1 MQEVDIVLRWVDP
14 TDDDWIKEKR
24 KYSGSQDN
32 KKNSVSDSTDVRYR
46 DWDLL
51 RFWFRCVENNAPW
64 VRKIFFVTYGHIP
77 KWLNTKNEKLRIVKH
92 NEFIPQEWLPT
103 FSSRT
108 IDFNIHRIKDLSE
121 RYVFFDD
128 DMYVINKTN
137 IEDFFLYGKPR
148 DSKVY
153 NLITAR
159 QEEYVSRNIYN
170 DMEII
175 NKYFDKQND
184 KGVFS
189 LKYGKYLYKNI
200 VLYPWKYYTGFQDF
214 HIPSSFLKSTLEDLW
229 SREGDLLSETCK
241 NKFRTSNDLNQ
252 WLIRYWQLSDNNFI
266 PRSCDFGKYVD
277 VSDNISSIIKIV
289 KSKKYKVICINDCQ
303 VDDFDTRKLSIHKA
317 FQERFSEFSNYEI
330 ESLK

>member
-1 MQEVDIVLRWVDP
+1 M
-14 TDDDWIKEKR
+14 
-24 KYSGSQDN
+24 
-32 KKNSVSDSTDVRYR
+32 
-46 DWDLL
+46 
-51 RFWFRCVENNAPW
+51 
-64 VRKIFFVTYGHIP
+64 
-77 KWLNTKNEKLRIVKH
+77 
-92 NEFIPQEWLPT
+92 
-103 FSSRT
+103 
-108 IDFNIHRIKDLSE
+108 
-121 RYVFFDD
+121 
-128 DMYVINKTN
+128 
-137 IEDFFLYGKPR
+137 
-148 DSKVY
+148 
-153 NLITAR
+153 
-159 QEEYVSRNIYN
+159 
-170 DMEII
+170 
-175 NKYFDKQND
+175 
-184 KGVFS
+184 
-189 LKYGKYLYKNI
+189 
-200 VLYPWKYYTGFQDF
+200 LYPWKYYTGFQDF